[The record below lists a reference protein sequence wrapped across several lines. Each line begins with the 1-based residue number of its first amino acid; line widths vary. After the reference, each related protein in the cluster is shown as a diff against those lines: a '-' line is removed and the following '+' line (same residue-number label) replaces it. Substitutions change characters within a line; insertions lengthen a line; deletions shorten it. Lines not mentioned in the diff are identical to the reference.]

1 MNQTN
6 KVLGIAAAVLLGVGV
21 LFKKFHWPG
30 ASLIISIGGLVFLA
44 FFVIYLISGTKP
56 LQAGLE
62 KATGLTGAVT
72 MIVTLLA
79 FVFKIQHFM
88 GGSVLVV
95 ISQAGLLAT
104 SIMLI
109 VGAIRETDPPRQ
121 SIKAL
126 FAFTLFVLIAI
137 LALMTPYVGYFE

>member
-6 KVLGIAAAVLLGVGV
+6 KVLGIIAAILLALGA

-30 ASLIISIGGLVFLA
+30 ASLILTLGGLVFLA
-44 FFVIYLISGTKP
+44 FFVIYLIYGTRP

-62 KATGLTGAVT
+62 KATGLTGAVS
-72 MIVTLLA
+72 MIVSVIA
-79 FVFKIQHFM
+79 FVFKIQHLM
-88 GGSVLVV
+88 GGSVLLV
-95 ISQAGLLAT
+95 ISHLGLLVT

-109 VGAIRETDPPRQ
+109 IGAIRETDPPRQ

-126 FAFTLFVLIAI
+126 FAFTLFVLVAI
-137 LALMTPYVGYFE
+137 LALMTPYVGLFE